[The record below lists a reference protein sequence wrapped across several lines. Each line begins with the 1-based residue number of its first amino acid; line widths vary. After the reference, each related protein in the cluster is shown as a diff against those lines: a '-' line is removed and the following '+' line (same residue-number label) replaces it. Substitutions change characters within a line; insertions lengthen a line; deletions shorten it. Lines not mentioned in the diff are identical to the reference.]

1 MSSPTL
7 GGNVLRSLAGQ
18 IAPGLAAVVALPYL
32 LRGLGADGLGVLHV
46 TWAVVGYFSLLDIG
60 IGRALTQAV
69 AASLARRDLEGLG
82 SLVFTGCAALAAVG
96 LAGAVVFGVSAD
108 WMAGSLFGVTGAL
121 RSDAVAAFQLVAL
134 SVPLVTVSSG
144 ARGALEAQQRFDLV
158 NRVRIPMGVLIY
170 AAPAAALVFSRS
182 VAVAAGIAVA
192 VRSCGAVALLW
203 LVWRHT
209 PALAGTWRWSRLA
222 FRALLSSGAWM
233 AAANLIG
240 TVTQFADRIALGALV
255 SMSAVAY
262 YSTPLDLISR
272 LSIVSASLTAVMF
285 PVFSAEHATRG
296 ARLGGLALKSAGYT
310 MLSVFPPVL
319 LIVAFAPELLTRWM
333 GADFARASLTA
344 TRLIAVGTLANAL
357 AQTPFALLQAM
368 GRARA
373 TARIAAI
380 ELPLYVVLLW
390 AATTAWGISGVAL
403 AWALRMTADAAAH
416 FVLAGTGVGGATG
429 PTRAFLVTCAAATAS
444 LIVVALIPDPWLRG
458 AAVLAALV
466 LCAWPL
472 RHVVDAR
479 ELLQRGRALLT
490 RAR

>member
-209 PALAGTWRWSRLA
+209 PALAGTWRCHVSPSGRCFPLA
-222 FRALLSSGAWM
+222 
-233 AAANLIG
+233 
-240 TVTQFADRIALGALV
+240 
-255 SMSAVAY
+255 
-262 YSTPLDLISR
+262 
-272 LSIVSASLTAVMF
+272 
-285 PVFSAEHATRG
+285 RG
-296 ARLGGLALKSAGYT
+296 WR
-310 MLSVFPPVL
+310 PP
-319 LIVAFAPELLTRWM
+319 T
-333 GADFARASLTA
+333 
-344 TRLIAVGTLANAL
+344 
-357 AQTPFALLQAM
+357 
-368 GRARA
+368 
-373 TARIAAI
+373 
-380 ELPLYVVLLW
+380 
-390 AATTAWGISGVAL
+390 
-403 AWALRMTADAAAH
+403 
-416 FVLAGTGVGGATG
+416 
-429 PTRAFLVTCAAATAS
+429 
-444 LIVVALIPDPWLRG
+444 
-458 AAVLAALV
+458 
-466 LCAWPL
+466 
-472 RHVVDAR
+472 
-479 ELLQRGRALLT
+479 
-490 RAR
+490 